1 MSRFASVAEDVA
13 KQVKLH
19 LSAADRDA
27 DWQRVNS
34 YVADIL
40 KDAHVLYAKLARL
53 QGDFAGGELDE
64 LEKISEGVL
73 AIGGKLARFSK
84 AFYEGSAE
92 LQEKGV
98 YGEEKK
104 TFGGSPSG
112 GASGPAVDEF
122 DFSSLEDK
130 PAAPTPAVPAP
141 APAAPPA
148 LEFDFGKSS
157 DEAAS
162 GESAPEI
169 DLDFDFTDLGG
180 SDEGESGG
188 SEEEKSG
195 KSKKK

>member
-98 YGEEKK
+98 YGDDKK
-104 TFGGSPSG
+104 TFGGSPAG

-122 DFSSLEDK
+122 DFSTLEDK
-130 PAAPTPAVPAP
+130 PAAPAPAAP

-148 LEFDFGKSS
+148 LDFDFSGTS
-157 DEAAS
+157 DEGAP

-169 DLDFDFTDLGG
+169 DLDFDFSDLGG
-180 SDEGESGG
+180 SDEGESGA